1 MKRFSKKRLISIIKY
16 LGITFDEV
24 VIDIIVEGMNFN
36 SIEWRRDTNQ
46 IILHKFIE
54 ELDYEIDFDELPS
67 KIKKQIYFSYF
78 TLYLLLVVD
87 KQNK

>member
-1 MKRFSKKRLISIIKY
+1 MKRFSRKRLISIIKY

-67 KIKKQIYFSYF
+67 KIKKQVYLF
-78 TLYLLLVVD
+78 LLLLL
-87 KQNK
+87 N

>member
-46 IILHKFIE
+46 IILHK
-54 ELDYEIDFDELPS
+54 LDRL
-67 KIKKQIYFSYF
+67 KQIKMMYQKFLKHDLKLQLIF
-78 TLYLLLVVD
+78 KLL
-87 KQNK
+87 